1 LTRVSSIFSQIL
13 QLIPR
18 LEFESAV
25 RQHGAERHARG
36 FSSWGQFI
44 AMLFCQL
51 GHAKSLREI
60 CGGLAASEGK
70 LRHLGVPTAPAR
82 STLAYANEHRPWQLC
97 QTVFEQLLAKCQTL
111 AASQPGTR
119 KKRKFRFKNPLLSL
133 DASVIDL
140 CATMFDWAKFRLTKG
155 AVKLH
160 LLLDHDG
167 YLPSYA
173 VITEGKKHE
182 VRVARQMRFAPGT
195 ILVFDRGYTDY
206 EWFASLIQ
214 QGVYFVTRLKEN
226 ADYGVVENLAIPQ
239 GRGVR
244 RDQVIFFYKLAKA
257 GIDAYFRR
265 IEFYDE
271 ENDRVLVFLTSHMG
285 LAAATIAAVYKERW
299 QIELFFR
306 ALKQS
311 LRVKTFVGTS
321 ANALK
326 TQLWT
331 ALVAML
337 LVKYLQLKSSFG
349 WSLSNLVAL
358 LRQQLFVYR
367 DLWTW
372 IDDPFQP
379 PSIPTGLPEQLIL
392 QLT

>member
-1 LTRVSSIFSQIL
+1 
-13 QLIPR
+13 LISR

-25 RQHGAERHARG
+25 RKQGAERLARG
-36 FSSWGQFI
+36 FSCWGQFI
-44 AMLFCQL
+44 AMLFGQL
-51 GHAKSLREI
+51 GNAKSLREI

-70 LRHLGVPTAPAR
+70 LRHLGLPQAPAR
-82 STLAYANEHRPWQLC
+82 ATLAYANKHRPWQLYR
-97 QTVFEQLLAKCQTL
+97 TVFDQLLAKCQSL
-111 AASQPGTR
+111 VASQPGTR
-119 KKRKFRFKNPLLSL
+119 KKKKFRFKNPLMSL

-167 YLPSYA
+167 YLPSFA

-182 VRVARQMRFAPGT
+182 VRVARQMRFTPGT

-206 EWFASLIQ
+206 EWFVSLIK

-226 ADYGVVENLAIPQ
+226 ADYGVVEELTVPQ
-239 GRGVR
+239 RRGVL
-244 RDQVIFFYKLAKA
+244 RDQVIFFYKLAQA
-257 GIDAYFRR
+257 GTDAYFRR

-271 ENDRVLVFLTSHMG
+271 ERDRVLVFLTSHRE

-321 ANALK
+321 AQALK

-331 ALVAML
+331 ALIAML
-337 LVKYLQLKSSFG
+337 LVKYLQLKSIFG

-367 DLWTW
+367 DLWVW
-372 IDDPFQP
+372 IDNPFQP
-379 PSIPTGLPEQLIL
+379 PPILETLPEQLAL
-392 QLT
+392 QLAK

>member
-25 RQHGAERHARG
+25 REHGAERHARG

-70 LRHLGVPTAPAR
+70 LRHLGLPTAPAR
-82 STLAYANEHRPWQLC
+82 STLACANEHRPWQLC

-379 PSIPTGLPEQLIL
+379 PPIPTGLPEQLIL